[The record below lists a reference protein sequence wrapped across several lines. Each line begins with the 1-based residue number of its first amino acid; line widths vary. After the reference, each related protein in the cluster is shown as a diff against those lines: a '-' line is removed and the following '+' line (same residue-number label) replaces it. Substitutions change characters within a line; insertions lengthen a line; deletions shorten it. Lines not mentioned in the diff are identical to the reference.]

1 MREER
6 LTCPRCRG
14 DMGDGFLLESGDYN
28 WPSVTRWV
36 EGAPEQKR
44 WTGLNLKGRRVLRVR
59 AFRCER
65 CGCLE
70 LHAPEAPDG
79 SAQTAR

>member
-79 SAQTAR
+79 SARPAR